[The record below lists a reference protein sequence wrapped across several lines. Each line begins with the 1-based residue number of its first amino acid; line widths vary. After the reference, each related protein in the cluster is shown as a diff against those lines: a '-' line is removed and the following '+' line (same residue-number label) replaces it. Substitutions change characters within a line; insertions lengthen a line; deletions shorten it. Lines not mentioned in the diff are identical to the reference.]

1 MYRFIAQKRYV
12 RLMFS
17 INGKNIRQLS
27 KEVDMTTSHLSNV
40 MDQFAKEGIIEKERK
55 GREVEIKVTEKG
67 KELIEVLRKYDEIAK
82 REIKEET
89 EEKPESNELNKTGG

>member
-1 MYRFIAQKRYV
+1 
-12 RLMFS
+12 MFS

-55 GREVEIKVTEKG
+55 GREIEIKITEKG
-67 KELIEVLRKYDEIAK
+67 QELIEVLRKYDEIARRDVK
-82 REIKEET
+82 K
-89 EEKPESNELNKTGG
+89 LNNTGGKNV